1 MSSNIKIIVNK
12 KKQDPIIA
20 LVSMG
25 FVVFS
30 PFGTILIMDYL
41 GFPLSLPELL
51 FIPYLFIFRKRYIF
65 SPVGKMRV
73 IVFISLWILMIFIS
87 ILAQR
92 YSLIAVIS
100 SSRTYLTLI
109 IAYLIFSKKNNV
121 SLDDIMYISLG
132 ATLGWLYSSV
142 YGINL
147 YLEGTTGVVSRVGN
161 MIAIP
166 LLISISVLKK
176 HNKTLLLAIILCIAI
191 SITAG
196 LRRQIAVFLAS
207 LFLTYGI
214 LFFKNFKK
222 NKKQF
227 FELILIILL
236 FLTVLPQISNYVK
249 ENIPVLYFRVFQKSE
264 NFLKGE
270 NDQSGDSIRLEN
282 MSYLIRDFSDYI
294 IPKGFISRRTIED
307 GTGNFI
313 DFPLLELFYMFGFLL
328 ALILLLVFG
337 IQTFRCYKQSL
348 KTNNDSLVFVILSI
362 IMFMLLFLEGTFLSS
377 AYVAPFTGYCLGQL
391 KYHSKLT
398 FVLGSKE
405 RKIITNNYNEK
416 I

>member
-1 MSSNIKIIVNK
+1 MNK
-12 KKQDPIIA
+12 EKRGPIIA

-25 FVVFS
+25 FLVFS
-30 PFGTILIMDYL
+30 PFGTILLMRYL

-51 FIPYLFIFRKRYIF
+51 IIPYVFIFRKRYSF
-65 SPVGKMRV
+65 SPIGKKRA
-73 IVFISLWILMIFIS
+73 IGFISLWILMIFIS

-92 YSLIAVIS
+92 YSILAVIS

-121 SLDDIMYISLG
+121 SLDDVMYISLG
-132 ATLGWLYSSV
+132 ATLGWLYSSI

-147 YLEGTTGVVSRVGN
+147 YIEGTTDVVSRVGN

-166 LLISISVLKK
+166 LLISIAVIKK
-176 HNKTLLLAIILCIAI
+176 HNKTLFLAIILCIAI

-196 LRRQIAVFLAS
+196 VRRQIVVFLAS

-227 FELILIILL
+227 FELILIILV

-328 ALILLLVFG
+328 ALVLLLIFA
-337 IQTFRCYKQSL
+337 IQTFRCYKQSS
-348 KTNNDSLVFVILSI
+348 KTNNDSLIFVILSL

-377 AYVAPFTGYCLGQL
+377 SYVAPLTGYCLGRL
-391 KYHSKLT
+391 KFHSKLN
-398 FVLGSKE
+398 FVIGKKE
-405 RKIITNNYNEK
+405 SQMINKYE
-416 I
+416 